1 MIVNRLKEQGLTPE
15 NIAKMEEEKLRTLI
29 YQSNFNKRK
38 SANLRAVSKMILE
51 KGRIA
56 QTKEELLA
64 YPGVGI
70 KIAMIYLKVA
80 EGKAEE
86 GIGVDT
92 HVHRIS
98 NRLGW
103 VKTNSPE

>member
-1 MIVNRLKEQGLTPE
+1 
-15 NIAKMEEEKLRTLI
+15 
-29 YQSNFNKRK
+29 
-38 SANLRAVSKMILE
+38 MILDTG
-51 KGRIA
+51 KIA
-56 QTKEELLA
+56 STKEELMA

-80 EGKAEE
+80 QGKEDQ

-92 HVHRIS
+92 HVHRIA

-103 VKTNSPE
+103 VKSDSPEDTELQLREAFPVQYWK